1 MMEAPWVP
9 PLRAAPGVSVLTHP
23 CGPRRSLFL
32 PNGIILGPILQ
43 LGVFIQCTLP
53 LSVHRA
59 QRSPGDTCPGLE
71 VILAVTGIK
80 WAEVGMSLNILQL
93 AQ

>member
-53 LSVHRA
+53 LSV
-59 QRSPGDTCPGLE
+59 QSPAVPGGHCPGLE

-80 WAEVGMSLNILQL
+80 WAEVAMSLNILQL